1 MRPSL
6 RHFLV
11 AVMFVVASLSATSAV
26 AAPVTWASV
35 DVTMLSEQ
43 AEGVL
48 LLTAHLPE
56 TATLPAQAELS
67 VPKGSQIQWIGE
79 IMGGAPENDLELK
92 TTMTTVG
99 ELDTYSF
106 TLTTAR
112 IAQIE
117 ILASEM
123 LSFDGT
129 NYAATIRWVP
139 GQDIPQVRMA
149 IRVPQTA
156 AISTQDPDAGLQP
169 GDGSFAYYS
178 KTIDGAKAGDEL
190 ALAVA
195 YTVPAAAATP
205 ATAASN
211 PGLLA
216 FAIPLVVVIGFVLI
230 VASAMKRKKAAAV
243 VDDDD
248 AEESDDEYDRDASP
262 RPVAADAAD
271 AVDEDDAARAGIA
284 RRNKV
289 TAAIVGVIVIVAIVA
304 VNQTAKPQQVGDT
317 ISQTF
322 NPGEACATAN
332 IQLTVPADSDPQS
345 TADSLFTALGT
356 VEGLNT
362 VTYNQKSSSLS
373 VGYCESETTEIL
385 VREALATTG
394 LLASGT
400 TPVSPTP

>member
-11 AVMFVVASLSATSAV
+11 TVMFALVALSATSAV
-26 AAPVTWASV
+26 AAPVSWESV

-43 AEGVL
+43 TEGVL

-79 IMGGAPENDLELK
+79 IMGGSPEGDLELK
-92 TTMTTVG
+92 NTMTTTG

-106 TLTTAR
+106 TLTASR

-117 ILASEM
+117 ILASDM

-129 NYAATIRWVP
+129 NYASSIRWVP
-139 GQDIPQVRMA
+139 GQDVPQVRMA

-156 AISTQDPDAGLQP
+156 NITAEDPDAGLQP

-178 KTIDGAKAGDEL
+178 KTIDGVKAGDEL

-195 YTVPAAAATP
+195 YTVPAAAAAP
-205 ATAASN
+205 ATASSGT
-211 PGLLA
+211 GLLA
-216 FAIPLVVVIGFVLI
+216 FAIPVVVVLGFVLI
-230 VASAMKRKKAAAV
+230 VASAMKRKKSATV
-243 VDDDD
+243 IDDDS
-248 AEESDDEYDRDASP
+248 AEETDDGDVEAPADSDADDES
-262 RPVAADAAD
+262 VA
-271 AVDEDDAARAGIA
+271 DDAARSGVAK
-284 RRNKV
+284 RNMV
-289 TAAIVGVIVIVAIVA
+289 TAVIVAVIVIVAIVA
-304 VNQTAKPQQVGDT
+304 GIQTAKPQQIGDT

-332 IQLTVPADSDPQS
+332 IQLTVPADSDPQA
-345 TADSLFTALGT
+345 TADSLFAALGT
-356 VEGLNT
+356 IEGLNT
-362 VTYNQKSSSLS
+362 VTYNQKTSSLS

-394 LLASGT
+394 LLAPAT
-400 TPVSPTP
+400 APVSPSP

>member
-6 RHFLV
+6 RHFFV
-11 AVMFVVASLSATSAV
+11 AVMFVLAALSTTSAV

-43 AEGVL
+43 TEGVL
-48 LLTAHLPE
+48 LLTARLPE

-79 IMGGAPENDLELK
+79 IMGGAPEDDLELK
-92 TTMTTVG
+92 NTMTTTG

-106 TLTTAR
+106 TLTASR

-178 KTIDGAKAGDEL
+178 KTIDGAKVGDEL

-195 YTVPAAAATP
+195 YTVPAAAAAP
-205 ATAASN
+205 AAASSST
-211 PGLLA
+211 GLLA
-216 FAIPLVVVIGFVLI
+216 FAIPIVVVVGFVLI
-230 VASAMKRKKAAAV
+230 VASAMKRKKAAV
-243 VDDDD
+243 VIDDDSAERTDDGDD
-248 AEESDDEYDRDASP
+248 ADTDAAPDSDADDES
-262 RPVAADAAD
+262 VA
-271 AVDEDDAARAGIA
+271 DDAARSGVAK
-284 RRNKV
+284 RNMV
-289 TAAIVGVIVIVAIVA
+289 TAVIVAVIVIIAIVA
-304 VNQTAKPQQVGDT
+304 GIQTAKPQQVGDT

-322 NPGEACATAN
+322 NPGEACATAI
-332 IQLTVPADSDPQS
+332 IQLAVPADS
-345 TADSLFTALGT
+345 
-356 VEGLNT
+356 
-362 VTYNQKSSSLS
+362 
-373 VGYCESETTEIL
+373 
-385 VREALATTG
+385 
-394 LLASGT
+394 
-400 TPVSPTP
+400 

>member
-6 RHFLV
+6 RHFFV

-79 IMGGAPENDLELK
+79 IMGGAPDGDLELQ

-99 ELDTYSF
+99 ESDTYTF
-106 TLTTAR
+106 TLTSSR

-117 ILASEM
+117 ILASDM
-123 LSFDGT
+123 MSFDGT
-129 NYAATIRWVP
+129 TYASSIRWVP
-139 GQDIPQVRMA
+139 SQDVPQVRMA

-156 AISTQDPDAGLQP
+156 SITTQDPDAGLQP

-195 YTVPAAAATP
+195 YTVPAAAAAP
-205 ATAASN
+205 AAASSST
-211 PGLLA
+211 GLLA
-216 FAIPLVVVIGFVLI
+216 FAIPIVVVVGFVLI
-230 VASAMKRKKAAAV
+230 VASAMKRKKTA
-243 VDDDD
+243 VDDDS
-248 AEESDDEYDRDASP
+248 AEETDDDSAN
-262 RPVAADAAD
+262 DAASRPTAGD
-271 AVDEDDAARAGIA
+271 AVDEDDAARSGVAK
-284 RRNKV
+284 RNMV
-289 TAAIVGVIVIVAIVA
+289 TAVIVAVIVIIAIVA
-304 VNQTAKPQQVGDT
+304 GIQTAKPQQVGDT
-317 ISQTF
+317 ITQTF

-332 IQLTVPADSDPQS
+332 IQLTVPADSDPQA

-394 LLASGT
+394 LLAPGT
-400 TPVSPTP
+400 APVSPTP